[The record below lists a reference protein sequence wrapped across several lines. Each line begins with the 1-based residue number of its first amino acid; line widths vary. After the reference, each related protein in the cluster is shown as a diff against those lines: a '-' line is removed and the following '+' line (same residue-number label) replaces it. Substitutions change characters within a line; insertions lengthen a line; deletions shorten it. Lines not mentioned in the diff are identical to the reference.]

1 MHAMTKKKKKATWRE
16 IYEAYLVTETDED
29 DGDETAAQD
38 RWSLVLGTMKTINA
52 GSFFLLVFLCLFFS
66 VSSQSSSL
74 CVLPLFFSLFG
85 WFASVFSSSSLG
97 FFCSSPP
104 FILFF
109 FSSSPPVFS
118 SLHLCVFFFFFSF
131 FSVLLSLLSHRTF
144 FCFSFRA
151 LSVFSR
157 TSSSYFSPVLLA
169 LPPYSSSPSSLF
181 FSLLSLC
188 LLIL

>member
-1 MHAMTKKKKKATWRE
+1 M
-16 IYEAYLVTETDED
+16 YEAYLVTETDED

-118 SLHLCVFFFFFSF
+118 SFHLCVFFFFFSF

-144 FCFSFRA
+144 FCFLFV
-151 LSVFSR
+151 LSLFS
-157 TSSSYFSPVLLA
+157 LA
-169 LPPYSSSPSSLF
+169 LPPLTF
-181 FSLLSLC
+181 LLSCSLC
-188 LLIL
+188 LPILLPPLLFSSLCFLCVFWFYNARESISSQRLAW